1 MLVGYLYFASWLFP
15 VKLRRVLH
23 IQIFLCHVCRQLHHL
38 LILEIGSIRKEDV
51 DIRNILSLGIREIH
65 EGKVVDIHRGDES
78 AHILQLLLIEIAQLD
93 IVVAHRYGHL
103 LLPILVAS
111 LRERHKKKAWAF
123 INMDESTKP
132 NIIINFLVIS
142 FTFYVQSYEII
153 TRPKSRK

>member
-15 VKLRRVLH
+15 VKLRRLLH
-23 IQIFLCHVCRQLHHL
+23 IQIFLCHVYLQLHHL

-78 AHILQLLLIEIAQLD
+78 AHILQLLLLIEIAQLD

-111 LRERHKKKAWAF
+111 LRERHKKKPGLS
-123 INMDESTKP
+123 STWMKAP
-132 NIIINFLVIS
+132 SLIS
-142 FTFYVQSYEII
+142 LSI
-153 TRPKSRK
+153 S